1 MILKSEFTMQLM
13 KKDND
18 GVSLKPL
25 NETIKM
31 KASESFGGC
40 TLLESKGYWVDG
52 GTLFVDDSYRM
63 VVSFNSD
70 QDTAAKLLELIKM
83 ELVGGR
89 QEAVCFTVNGV
100 TSISYSIDEA
110 QTDLNSMFYA
120 NSKKTIDNLAR

>member
-1 MILKSEFTMQLM
+1 MLLKNEFTMQIM

-31 KASESFGGC
+31 EASQDFGGC
-40 TLLESKGYWVDG
+40 TLLDSKGYWVDDG
-52 GTLFVDDSYRM
+52 ELFLDDSYRLIIN
-63 VVSFNSD
+63 FNYD
-70 QDTAAKLLELIKM
+70 QGTVNQLLDLIKM

-100 TSISYSIDEA
+100 TSISSSIMEA
-110 QTDLNSMFYA
+110 QKDLNSMFGLNA
-120 NSKKTIDNLAR
+120 KKLLTK